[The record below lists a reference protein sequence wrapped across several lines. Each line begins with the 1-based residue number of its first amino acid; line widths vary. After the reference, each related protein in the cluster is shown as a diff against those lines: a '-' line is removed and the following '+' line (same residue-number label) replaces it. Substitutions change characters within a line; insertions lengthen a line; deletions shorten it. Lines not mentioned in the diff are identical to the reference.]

1 MSSTSGDAEKS
12 IVIHGHISATPELFA
27 GIFHARA
34 TSESDYGADCA
45 IFAINP
51 SAGIDAQTIELWRS
65 YDDVQMP
72 RMVIVTV
79 LDGMD
84 MDFDDAV
91 MVGNRVFDPLV
102 TPFLVLH
109 GENGTP
115 IGTISLQ
122 DLITIDYSTQ
132 PPTHGQSDH
141 ELAELVEEFRAEYL
155 ASTEEFSEGSFAAG
169 LLFPAIPINPA
180 NNLGID
186 IVRSYLRELPSSH

>member
-1 MSSTSGDAEKS
+1 MSSTSHDAKNS

-27 GIFHARA
+27 TIFEAR
-34 TSESDYGADCA
+34 SSNQSDPAADCA

-51 SAGIDAQTIELWRS
+51 SAGIDPETIELWKS
-65 YDDVQMP
+65 YDEIQMP

-79 LDGMD
+79 LDGMEL
-84 MDFDDAV
+84 DFDDAV
-91 MVGNRVFDPLV
+91 MVGSRVFDPLV

-122 DLITIDYSTQ
+122 DLSTVDYSTV
-132 PPTHGQSDH
+132 PPTIGHSDEELGQ
-141 ELAELVEEFRAEYL
+141 LVEEFRVEYL
-155 ASTEEFSEGSFAAG
+155 ESTEEFGEGSFGAG

-186 IVRSYLRELPSSH
+186 IVRKYLRELPSRD